1 MVRLL
6 ALVLTLALLP
16 ATAIADGGAAR
27 AAAVVRLAA
36 AAGVQ
41 AAESKSSCRARCERL
56 RAQCTGSQCRAA
68 YAACIA
74 GCG

>member
-6 ALVLTLALLP
+6 ALVLTFALLP

-27 AAAVVRLAA
+27 AALIRLAD
-36 AAGVQ
+36 AAGLQ
-41 AAESKSSCRARCERL
+41 AAESKSACRARCERL

-68 YAACIA
+68 FAACIA
-74 GCG
+74 GCR